1 MTDKKTDT
9 ESRIEIM
16 RSQYDMTVRLLTIA
30 IDSNNVKQ
38 QRILALGLGV
48 LRQHILDAM
57 MRDGAE

>member
-1 MTDKKTDT
+1 MTNEKTDT

-16 RSQYDMTVRLLTIA
+16 RSQYDMTVQLLTIA
-30 IDSNNVKQ
+30 IDGNDVKQ

>member
-16 RSQYDMTVRLLTIA
+16 RSQYDMTVQLLTIA
-30 IDSNNVKQ
+30 IDGNDVRQ
-38 QRILALGLGV
+38 QRLLALGLGV

>member
-16 RSQYDMTVRLLTIA
+16 RSQYDMTVQLLTIA
-30 IDSNNVKQ
+30 IDGNDVRQ
-38 QRILALGLGV
+38 QRLLALGLGV
-48 LRQHILDAM
+48 LRQHILGAM

>member
-1 MTDKKTDT
+1 MTNEKTDT

>member
-1 MTDKKTDT
+1 MTNEKTDT

-16 RSQYDMTVRLLTIA
+16 RSQYDMTVQLLTIA
-30 IDSNNVKQ
+30 IDGNDVKQ
-38 QRILALGLGV
+38 QRLLALGLGV

>member
-1 MTDKKTDT
+1 MTNEKTDT

-16 RSQYDMTVRLLTIA
+16 RSQYDMTVQLLTIA
-30 IDSNNVKQ
+30 IDSNDVKQ
-38 QRILALGLGV
+38 QRLLALGLGV

>member
-16 RSQYDMTVRLLTIA
+16 RSQYDMTVQLLTIA
-30 IDSNNVKQ
+30 IDSNAVKQ
-38 QRILALGLGV
+38 QRLLALGLGV

>member
-1 MTDKKTDT
+1 MTNEKTDT

-16 RSQYDMTVRLLTIA
+16 RSQYDMTVQLLTIA
-30 IDSNNVKQ
+30 IDGNDVRQ
-38 QRILALGLGV
+38 QRLLALGLGV

>member
-16 RSQYDMTVRLLTIA
+16 RSQYDMTVQLLTIA
-30 IDSNNVKQ
+30 IDGNDVKQ
-38 QRILALGLGV
+38 QRLLALGLGV

>member
-1 MTDKKTDT
+1 MTNEKTDT

-48 LRQHILDAM
+48 LRQHILGAM